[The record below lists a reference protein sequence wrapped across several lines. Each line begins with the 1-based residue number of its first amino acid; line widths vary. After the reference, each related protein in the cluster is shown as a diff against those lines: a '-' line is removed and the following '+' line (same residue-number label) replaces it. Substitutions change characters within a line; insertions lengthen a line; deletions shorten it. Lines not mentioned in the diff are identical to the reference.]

1 MVSTTPPIDT
11 QDSPAPSKQATRD
24 TYKPIRAARIL
35 GVGIATLDII
45 NQVERYPDEDE
56 EVRALGQRILRGGN
70 CANTL
75 AVLSALGH
83 RCHWAGTLADDN
95 GATLIRQDLAARDID
110 LTAAKLI
117 PGGATPTSYITL
129 SRASGSRTIVHHRDL
144 PELDAADLAAVDLQ
158 AFDWVH
164 LEGRNPGETAKLID
178 RIAAECPELP
188 ISVEIEKPRPGIEA
202 LFRLPDTAPST
213 IIVAR
218 AFAQQQGADNPEA
231 FLERFARQ
239 CNASLMLLPWGAAGA
254 YARSSTGECHFVAAQ
269 PPAQII
275 DTIAAGDVFNAGA
288 IDALLRQKPIN
299 RVLEAANTLAGCSC
313 GQLGID
319 GIVPTTTTCQSAV

>member
-1 MVSTTPPIDT
+1 MASSTSTTDAHRPRVQSQQERHRSDK
-11 QDSPAPSKQATRD
+11 PA
-24 TYKPIRAARIL
+24 RAARIL

-45 NQVERYPDEDE
+45 NQVERYPAEDD

-83 RCHWAGTLADDN
+83 HCHWAGTLADDN
-95 GATLIRQDLAARDID
+95 GATLIRQDLVARDID
-110 LTAAKLI
+110 LTAAKII

-129 SRASGSRTIVHHRDL
+129 SHASGSRTIVHHRDL

-202 LFRLPDTAPST
+202 LFRLPDTAPSI

-218 AFAQQQGADNPEA
+218 AFAQQQGAEDPEA

-239 CNASLMLLPWGAAGA
+239 CNASLLLLPWGAAGA
-254 YARSSTGECHFVAAQ
+254 YALSNSGERYFAPAQ
-269 PPAQII
+269 PPARII

-288 IDALLRQKPIN
+288 IHALVQHSPVDQ
-299 RVLEAANTLAGCSC
+299 VLEAANALAGRSC
-313 GQLGID
+313 GQFGID
-319 GIVPTTTTCQSAV
+319 GIVPPTTTHPSAS